1 MKTIRINAGAPYDVL
16 VGSGLLDR
24 AGALI
29 QKTVAPCRT
38 VLVTDSNVAP
48 LYAAKVEK
56 SMAAAGYTVTRH
68 VFPAGEPSKN
78 METLTGILTANK
90 LVNYR
95 LKKLEEKVQAHN
107 NLVERTY
114 KLEGRMCEAE
124 HNIRDLRN
132 ER

>member
-1 MKTIRINAGAPYDVL
+1 MSDTVVVAAFSLTGTVI
-16 VGSGLLDR
+16 GSL
-24 AGALI
+24 
-29 QKTVAPCRT
+29 
-38 VLVTDSNVAP
+38 
-48 LYAAKVEK
+48 
-56 SMAAAGYTVTRH
+56 M
-68 VFPAGEPSKN
+68 
-78 METLTGILTANK
+78 GILTANK

>member
-1 MKTIRINAGAPYDVL
+1 MNDTVVVAAFSLAGTVI
-16 VGSGLLDR
+16 GSLG
-24 AGALI
+24 
-29 QKTVAPCRT
+29 
-38 VLVTDSNVAP
+38 
-48 LYAAKVEK
+48 
-56 SMAAAGYTVTRH
+56 
-68 VFPAGEPSKN
+68 
-78 METLTGILTANK
+78 GILTANK

>member
-1 MKTIRINAGAPYDVL
+1 MND
-16 VGSGLLDR
+16 
-24 AGALI
+24 
-29 QKTVAPCRT
+29 TV
-38 VLVTDSNVAP
+38 VVA
-48 LYAAKVEK
+48 AF
-56 SMAAAGYTVTRH
+56 S
-68 VFPAGEPSKN
+68 
-78 METLTGILTANK
+78 LTGTVIGSLGGILAANK

-124 HNIRDLRN
+124 HNIRYMLN